1 VKNYFRPVI
10 VFTKANILRFFRDKV
25 YIFFM
30 LVLPV
35 MFLLI
40 FGMIYS
46 NDFASFKVAIF
57 NNSPSPMAEAVVDVM
72 TADGGV
78 IVRAEVPDRAEAEGQ
93 LVRSEINAIVEL
105 PADFG
110 VAGETGLPGGQIEVV
125 YGRGSEQVG
134 QAVAALMNGIA
145 TELNTQV
152 TGQSPSFTVE
162 AEVLDRDGLSNFDY
176 VFAGLLGYTVLTIGL
191 MGIANVLP
199 GDKESGATKRLRA
212 TTVKSSQLIFGY
224 ALTFLALGVLTFG
237 IMVALGLVVFDFNMR
252 GSWLAFAAFATAAT
266 VMMMGF
272 GIAVGGWAKNE
283 AQASALANLIM
294 FPMMFLSGVFFPLFM
309 MPELVQSVAGFIPL
323 TPIVEGIRLI
333 ITENYSLLDVAPQL
347 GLIAAWGVII
357 YAVAIK
363 TFRWE

>member
-1 VKNYFRPVI
+1 MKDYFRPI
-10 VFTKANILRFFRDKV
+10 GVFTKANLLRFFRDKV

-30 LVLPV
+30 LILPV
-35 MFLLI
+35 MFLMI
-40 FGMIYS
+40 FGMLYS
-46 NDFASFKVAIF
+46 SDFTSFNVAIF
-57 NNSPSPMAEAVVDVM
+57 NNSSSELSETVVDTM
-72 TADGGV
+72 TAEGGI
-78 IVRAEVPDRAEAEGQ
+78 IVRADVANRAEAEEQ
-93 LVRSEINAIVEL
+93 LIRGEVNAIVEL

-110 VAGETGLPGGQIEVV
+110 MVSEAGLPGGQIEVI
-125 YGRGSEQVG
+125 YGQGSEQVG

-145 TELNTQV
+145 SELNSQV
-152 TGQSPSFTVE
+152 TGQHPSFTVKP
-162 AEVLDRDGLSNFDY
+162 EVLNKQGLSNFDY

-212 TTVKSSQLIFGY
+212 TTIQPYQLVFGY
-224 ALTFLALGVLTFG
+224 ALTFLAIGVLIFI
-237 IMVALGLVVFDFNMR
+237 IMISLGLIVFDFSMR
-252 GSWLAFAAFATAAT
+252 GNWLVFAVFAAIATI
-266 VMMMGF
+266 MMMGF
-272 GIAVGGWAKNE
+272 GLAVGGWAKTE

-309 MPELVQSVAGFIPL
+309 MPELVQNIAGFIPL

-333 ITENYSLLDVAPQL
+333 ITENYSLIDVAPQL